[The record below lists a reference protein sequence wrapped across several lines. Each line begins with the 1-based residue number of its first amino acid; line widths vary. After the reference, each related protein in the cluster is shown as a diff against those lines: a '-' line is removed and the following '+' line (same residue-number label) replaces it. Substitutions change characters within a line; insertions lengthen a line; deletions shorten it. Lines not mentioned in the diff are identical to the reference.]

1 MVGSDIGVDYIT
13 LIATKGGRIAAT
25 EIFSEPA
32 LTYPFGSHLCAVS
45 VDTATGTVEILRY
58 IAVDDCGRVIN
69 PAIVEGQLHG
79 AVLQGISHALS
90 EGVIYDENGQLLNG
104 NFASYAIPSVD
115 KSVAITALR
124 TETPSPLNPLGLK
137 GVGESG
143 ITGSTPAVANAV
155 FDALAHLGIGED
167 LLTMPFTPS
176 RVWMALN
183 GPSA

>member
-1 MVGSDIGVDYIT
+1 M
-13 LIATKGGRIAAT
+13 
-25 EIFSEPA
+25 
-32 LTYPFGSHLCAVS
+32 
-45 VDTATGTVEILRY
+45 DTATGTVEILRY